1 MIVAVTGHSE
11 QSYINKAMDSGM
23 DQVLSKPIDVEELRD
38 IFQNLKYEMTEKK
51 VNYYLKTMLINEDS
65 KVDGHG
71 GDSEVSQ
78 EDDVQFEHRLVP
90 SFSQHSI

>member
-1 MIVAVTGHSE
+1 
-11 QSYINKAMDSGM
+11 
-23 DQVLSKPIDVEELRD
+23 
-38 IFQNLKYEMTEKK
+38 MTEKK
-51 VNYYLKTMLINEDS
+51 VDYYLKTMLINEDS

-90 SFSQHSI
+90 SFSQHSIWNDNLEKREEELNS

>member
-1 MIVAVTGHSE
+1 
-11 QSYINKAMDSGM
+11 
-23 DQVLSKPIDVEELRD
+23 
-38 IFQNLKYEMTEKK
+38 MTEKK
-51 VNYYLKTMLINEDS
+51 VDYYLKTMLINEDS

>member
-1 MIVAVTGHSE
+1 
-11 QSYINKAMDSGM
+11 
-23 DQVLSKPIDVEELRD
+23 
-38 IFQNLKYEMTEKK
+38 MTEKK

>member
-1 MIVAVTGHSE
+1 
-11 QSYINKAMDSGM
+11 
-23 DQVLSKPIDVEELRD
+23 
-38 IFQNLKYEMTEKK
+38 MTEKK

-90 SFSQHSI
+90 SFSQHSIWNNNHEKRGEELNFINIILIERVILIIL